1 MSEGRSAICQRQAPE
16 IRAPRRPAPRIRWA
30 ISPLRCGQ
38 TCTVIFFGTLF
49 LYPVSARYDAKMRLL
64 HLSDIHFRTPDCEN
78 PATDSNQP
86 YRTLLAQDVVE
97 LCCEGGAVD
106 AILVGGD
113 IAFKGAPAEYKVAR
127 TWLQDLA
134 QQCGCS
140 LERIYV
146 VPGNHDVDR
155 GVCGRSLAISNAQ
168 EAIAGA
174 HADARESVMK
184 LQLAD
189 ADAGQALFR
198 PLAAYNEF
206 AAGFGCSVFPDSPF
220 WTDEVELGGGVRLR
234 LFGLTS
240 TLISGLGDRDNA
252 PGRLYLGR
260 LQTVLNPELDVVN
273 LVLCHHPPLW
283 FADRDDTDDNVNE
296 RAKLQFFGH
305 EHRQR
310 CTPTP
315 TYMRFQAG
323 AVHPDTYEREWKPGY
338 NLLDVTVRGE
348 GLGRTLDVRAYVRQ
362 FQKCPDMFVALR
374 QNRHQEVWTHSM
386 ALPQHPSWKAPLP
399 VAPATSVHAT
409 SKAVTSEEAAV
420 AAPAPASGPEGK
432 MQGPSM
438 RNLIYRFW
446 ELSVGERRE
455 IALKLGLI
463 TEADLQVPEPE
474 RYKKAFKEAAARG
487 LLADLATEIE
497 RVEKSH

>member
-1 MSEGRSAICQRQAPE
+1 
-16 IRAPRRPAPRIRWA
+16 
-30 ISPLRCGQ
+30 
-38 TCTVIFFGTLF
+38 
-49 LYPVSARYDAKMRLL
+49 MRLL

-78 PATDSNQP
+78 LATDINQP
-86 YRTLLAQDVVE
+86 YRTLLVQDVVE
-97 LCCEGGAVD
+97 RCREGGAVD

-113 IAFKGAPAEYKVAR
+113 IAFKGDPAEYKVAR
-127 TWLQDLA
+127 AWLLGLA
-134 QQCGCS
+134 RQCGCPP
-140 LERIYV
+140 EGIYV

-174 HADARESVMK
+174 HIEAREAVMK
-184 LQLAD
+184 RQLAD
-189 ADAGQALFR
+189 VDAGPSLFR

-206 AAGFGCSVFPDSPF
+206 AASFNCSVYPGSPF
-220 WTDEVELGGGVRLR
+220 WTDEAQLEGGVRLR

-240 TLISGLGDRDNA
+240 TLISGLSDRDGA

-260 LQTVLNPELDVVN
+260 LQTVLNPEQDVVN
-273 LVLCHHPPLW
+273 LVLCHHPPSW
-283 FADRDDTDDNVNE
+283 FADADDTDDNVNE
-296 RAKLQFFGH
+296 RAMLQFFGH
-305 EHRQR
+305 KHRQR

-315 TYMRFQAG
+315 TYMRFQAA
-323 AVHPDTYEREWKPGY
+323 AVNPDMNEREWKPGY

-348 GLGRTLDVRAYVRQ
+348 GLGRTLDVRAHVRQ
-362 FQKCPDMFVALR
+362 FQRAPDMFVGLR
-374 QNRHQEVWTHSM
+374 QDRFQEVWPHSM
-386 ALPQHPSWKAPLP
+386 ALPYLAPLGASVAEVAAP
-399 VAPATSVHAT
+399 VGRFHAT
-409 SKAVTSEEAAV
+409 KVAEAVHEAAV
-420 AAPAPASGPEGK
+420 AEPPLEAKPEVK

-446 ELSVGERRE
+446 ELAIGERRE
-455 IALKLGLI
+455 ITLKLGLI

-497 RVEKSH
+497 RVEKNH

>member
-1 MSEGRSAICQRQAPE
+1 
-16 IRAPRRPAPRIRWA
+16 
-30 ISPLRCGQ
+30 
-38 TCTVIFFGTLF
+38 
-49 LYPVSARYDAKMRLL
+49 MRLL

-97 LCCEGGAVD
+97 LCREGGAVD

-113 IAFKGAPAEYKVAR
+113 IAFKGDPAEYKVAR
-127 TWLQDLA
+127 AWLLELA
-134 QQCGCS
+134 RQCGCPP
-140 LERIYV
+140 EGIYV

-155 GVCGRSLAISNAQ
+155 GVCIRSLAISNAQ

-174 HADARESVMK
+174 QADAREREMK
-184 LQLAD
+184 RQLAD
-189 ADAGQALFR
+189 ADAGPSLFR

-206 AAGFGCSVFPDSPF
+206 AAGFDCSVFPGSPF

-240 TLISGLGDRDNA
+240 TLISGLGDRDDA
-252 PGRLYLGR
+252 PGHLYLGR
-260 LQTVLNPELDVVN
+260 LQTVLNPEMDVVN
-273 LVLCHHPPLW
+273 LVLCHHPPSW

-323 AVHPDTYEREWKPGY
+323 SVNPDMNERDWKPGY

-348 GLGRTLDVRAYVRQ
+348 GIRRMLDVRAHVRH
-362 FQKCPDMFVALR
+362 FQKAPDMFVALR
-374 QNRHQEVWTHSM
+374 QDRFQEVWTHSM
-386 ALPQHPSWKAPLP
+386 ALPHLAPLG
-399 VAPATSVHAT
+399 APAAKVIGPAGSFHAT
-409 SKAVTSEEAAV
+409 KVAEAAHDV
-420 AAPAPASGPEGK
+420 VESALLEPQPEGK
-432 MQGPSM
+432 MQGPTM

-446 ELSVGERRE
+446 ELSIGERRE
-455 IALKLGLI
+455 ITLKLGLI
-463 TEADLQVPEPE
+463 MEADLHLRVPEPE
-474 RYKKAFKEAAARG
+474 LYKKAFREAAARG
-487 LLADLATEIE
+487 LLGDLATEIE
-497 RVEKSH
+497 RIEKSH

>member
-1 MSEGRSAICQRQAPE
+1 
-16 IRAPRRPAPRIRWA
+16 
-30 ISPLRCGQ
+30 
-38 TCTVIFFGTLF
+38 
-49 LYPVSARYDAKMRLL
+49 MRLL

-86 YRTLLAQDVVE
+86 YRTLLTQDVVE
-97 LCCEGGAVD
+97 LCREDGAID
-106 AILVGGD
+106 AILIGGD
-113 IAFKGAPAEYKVAR
+113 IAFKGDPGEYKVAR
-127 TWLQDLA
+127 AWLLELA
-134 QQCGCS
+134 RQSGCP
-140 LERIYV
+140 LEGIYV

-155 GVCGRSLAISNAQ
+155 GVCSRSLAISNAQ

-184 LQLAD
+184 RQLAD
-189 ADAGQALFR
+189 ADAGQSLFR

-206 AAGFGCSVFPDSPF
+206 AAGFDCSVYPDSPF

-240 TLISGLGDRDNA
+240 TLISGLGDRDSS

-273 LVLCHHPPLW
+273 LVLCHHPPSW

-323 AVHPDTYEREWKPGY
+323 AVIPEMYEREWKPGY

-348 GLGRTLDVRAYVRQ
+348 GMGRMLDVRANVRH
-362 FQKCPDMFVALR
+362 FQKSPDMFVALR
-374 QNRHQEVWTHSM
+374 QDRFQEVWTHSM
-386 ALPQHPSWKAPLP
+386 ALPQLPPLGAPAA
-399 VAPATSVHAT
+399 VAPAAPFHADSVAR
-409 SKAVTSEEAAV
+409 AAQEAAV
-420 AAPAPASGPEGK
+420 AAAPSEPKPELK

-446 ELSVGERRE
+446 ELSIWERRE
-455 IALKLGLI
+455 ITLKLGLI
-463 TEADLQVPEPE
+463 TEVDLQVPEPE